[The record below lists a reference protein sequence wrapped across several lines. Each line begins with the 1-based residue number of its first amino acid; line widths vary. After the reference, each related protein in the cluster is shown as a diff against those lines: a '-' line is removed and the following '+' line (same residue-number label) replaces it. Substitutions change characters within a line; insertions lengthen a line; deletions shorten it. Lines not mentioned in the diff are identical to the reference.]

1 MDDDFETSSP
11 DKPSKDMM
19 RDTLAK
25 LKKDHRQIDAEIN
38 ALYDIGTVDM
48 LKIRRMKKLKLT
60 LKDKITFIENQ
71 ITPDIIA

>member
-1 MDDDFETSSP
+1 MDDDFETSGP
-11 DKPSKDMM
+11 DKPSKDKM